1 MQNFYCDHRNFDSA
15 NQPLVAPIP
24 LARLTHAIDR
34 IVAIYRQNHSRFK
47 IATLMKKLILRIA
60 RISGKC
66 LNVLRRIRYF
76 ILLIMQSLNEA
87 EYSTTHFDNI
97 PTDVVGKKKLKK
109 STKPETLV

>member
-1 MQNFYCDHRNFDSA
+1 MFKGTDLALNIESDISKHFITNPSKLRILIPMQNFYCDHRNFDSA

-34 IVAIYRQNHSRFK
+34 IVAIYRQNDSRFK

-66 LNVLRRIRYF
+66 LNVLRRIPGILYF
-76 ILLIMQSLNEA
+76 
-87 EYSTTHFDNI
+87 
-97 PTDVVGKKKLKK
+97 
-109 STKPETLV
+109 